1 MWLQHRGI
9 YRSQTDHFFL
19 EALRVEIERERER
32 ERERRDR
39 KEGGKRSE
47 GREALRNRQTLAL
60 EVRIMELL
68 I

>member
-1 MWLQHRGI
+1 MR
-9 YRSQTDHFFL
+9 
-19 EALRVEIERERER
+19 ERERER
-32 ERERRDR
+32 ERERMRERERERER